1 MAIRRK
7 NLNIDQDKLDRA
19 KEILGVETE
28 TEAVE
33 LALDNVLF
41 ADEMRAGL
49 DVLAAVGV
57 DPVFATPG
65 ERARLGES
73 S

>member
-1 MAIRRK
+1 MGIRRK

-19 KEILGVETE
+19 KEILGVDTE

-49 DVLAAVGV
+49 DVLVAVGV
-57 DPVFATPG
+57 DPVFETPE